1 MKKLVSFICIV
12 FIVIVSSASVM
23 NAQDTEDIDIASITP
38 VGQPEQDEYFYILD
52 ENGNVEYVTYDSYA
66 YDESLDAKERSAFR
80 NAKYQVAK
88 ITGYTTYTE
97 AATGLAGYT
106 HGNSAT
112 DAAYIQTNS
121 NGTVRVKQ
129 AGVVMDIPKAN
140 VSIVDYTGSNVSTYT
155 TSNGKLYHNFFY
167 NQTAKAS
174 NWVGY
179 QQGYMASNAT
189 YYSYDGHYFYTKY
202 ETMIDDYRN
211 NTYQHAI
218 NPNTPYYSYYQF
230 LSHRSNTGFAANMF
244 DNRIIEVQ
252 GQGTSSKLR
261 NAGKDFISAQNTY
274 GVNAGLMWAVSIN
287 ESGWGLSQLSLER
300 NNLFGHKA
308 YDSNVGAA
316 ERYNS
321 VLDCV
326 NTHAKTYIS
335 SGYLDP
341 TDYRYRGPHLGD
353 KQSGI
358 NVKYASDPYWGE
370 KAAQQLY
377 LLAERNNRKDYG
389 SYSLGSVNGS
399 ANIYNSTGSS
409 KKLLYTTGSG
419 ENRNLD
425 NNMVIILGEER
436 GSDGVVYYKIPS
448 DSALTENRVAINP
461 TGIYKTGRD
470 YAYIRKSDVKVVS
483 QGSSVLDRLG
493 MRQEGSYVLGLKP
506 NTSVQAFTQNVKAID
521 TNTFVNV
528 KNASGQV
535 VTSGTMGTGMTFT
548 LKENGV
554 LTTYTVVI
562 KGDVDGDGQIR
573 SIDYSIVKNDI
584 LNIRKLSK
592 AYATAGD
599 VDGDGKIRSI
609 DYSLIK
615 NDILNIKDI
624 VQ

>member
-1 MKKLVSFICIV
+1 
-12 FIVIVSSASVM
+12 
-23 NAQDTEDIDIASITP
+23 
-38 VGQPEQDEYFYILD
+38 
-52 ENGNVEYVTYDSYA
+52 
-66 YDESLDAKERSAFR
+66 
-80 NAKYQVAK
+80 
-88 ITGYTTYTE
+88 
-97 AATGLAGYT
+97 
-106 HGNSAT
+106 
-112 DAAYIQTNS
+112 
-121 NGTVRVKQ
+121 
-129 AGVVMDIPKAN
+129 MDC
-140 VSIVDYTGSNVSTYT
+140 G
-155 TSNGKLYHNFFY
+155 
-167 NQTAKAS
+167 
-174 NWVGY
+174 
-179 QQGYMASNAT
+179 
-189 YYSYDGHYFYTKY
+189 
-202 ETMIDDYRN
+202 
-211 NTYQHAI
+211 
-218 NPNTPYYSYYQF
+218 
-230 LSHRSNTGFAANMF
+230 
-244 DNRIIEVQ
+244 
-252 GQGTSSKLR
+252 
-261 NAGKDFISAQNTY
+261 
-274 GVNAGLMWAVSIN
+274 
-287 ESGWGLSQLSLER
+287 
-300 NNLFGHKA
+300 
-308 YDSNVGAA
+308 
-316 ERYNS
+316 
-321 VLDCV
+321 

-353 KQSGI
+353 KQSGT

-521 TNTFVNV
+521 TNAFVNV

-548 LKENGV
+548 LKENGTNRTYVIV
-554 LTTYTVVI
+554 LR
-562 KGDVDGDGQIR
+562 GDT
-573 SIDYSIVKNDI
+573 N
-584 LNIRKLSK
+584 
-592 AYATAGD
+592 
-599 VDGDGKIRSI
+599 GDGKILAN
-609 DYSLIK
+609 DYFIIK
-615 NDILNIKDI
+615 KFKEGSYNLVNAYAKAADVDNNGKVLANDYFMIKSYKEGKYNI

>member
-106 HGNSAT
+106 HGNSA
-112 DAAYIQTNS
+112 TNS

-521 TNTFVNV
+521 TNAFVNV

-562 KGDVDGDGQIR
+562 KGDVNGDGAIYATDYVR
-573 SIDYSIVKNDI
+573 IKNFIMGKTSLNDEYLYAADVNVDGNVYATDYVKIKNYIMGKGSID
-584 LNIRKLSK
+584 
-592 AYATAGD
+592 
-599 VDGDGKIRSI
+599 
-609 DYSLIK
+609 
-615 NDILNIKDI
+615 
-624 VQ
+624 Q